1 MRKLLATKHNWKYP
15 KSLQEAAFKKGR
27 MNSALSVH
35 RRLCKNPLIQIQD
48 ISGLDKPNFVCYT
61 EETGQQLDGFS
72 HPRQSS
78 PHMPHSSLVSRRQRL
93 RKSNPN
99 ANFRVRIFSRVR
111 LQVRSPTGPSIKLSR
126 WHQLSLPCAERRAA
140 AFCLSLGTRPEH

>member
-93 RKSNPN
+93 RKSNPK
-99 ANFRVRIFSRVR
+99 ANFRVRIFFSCTSTV
-111 LQVRSPTGPSIKLSR
+111 TGTKSDWTVDQTVALASTF
-126 WHQLSLPCAERRAA
+126 SSVC
-140 AFCLSLGTRPEH
+140 